1 MEERRGTDFLS
12 LDFSK
17 KAVSKAVKRTAME
30 NPLVTWS
37 TVVGIIGTLATG
49 VLGAPW
55 FFMLPLGIGASV
67 FGIKYFLQYDVEAA
81 NYLRVMR
88 DLQQQFIAEIP
99 AHLERDLK
107 IADCERGLVQLSEL
121 EHSFADFQ
129 ELLERKF
136 SRNGMTLG
144 RFLGTAEQVRA
155 GALYKLQMVLDLMK
169 AIESIPA
176 DLESHVEG
184 RDKQSDEVRLIC
196 ERIRHREEA
205 LETMERLHVDVEE
218 SLTRLSEISIRIA
231 NVGIEGKEV
240 EFESYLGEL
249 QALASQA
256 STFLKEK

>member
-1 MEERRGTDFLS
+1 MEQKDNPIS

-17 KAVSKAVKRTAME
+17 KAVSKAVRRTAME
-30 NPLVTWS
+30 NPLVTWP
-37 TVVGIIGTLATG
+37 TVAGVVGTFAVM

-55 FFMLPLGIGASV
+55 LFILPLGVGASV
-67 FGIKYFLQYDVEAA
+67 FGIKYFLRYDAEAA
-81 NYLRVMR
+81 SYLKAMR

-107 IADCERGLVQLSEL
+107 EANCERGLVQLNEL

-144 RFLGTAEQVRA
+144 RFLGTAQQVRA

-169 AIESIPA
+169 AIESIPI

-184 RDKQSDEVRLIC
+184 RDKQSNEVRLIC
-196 ERIRHREEA
+196 ERVYHRKEA

>member
-1 MEERRGTDFLS
+1 MNQRRDNPIS

-17 KAVSKAVKRTAME
+17 KAVSKAVLKNAVE
-30 NPLVTWS
+30 NPLVTWPI
-37 TVVGIIGTLATG
+37 VVGAVGTVAILA
-49 VLGAPW
+49 LGTSWLLA
-55 FFMLPLGIGASV
+55 LPLGIAASV
-67 FGIKYFLQYDVEAA
+67 FSVKYFLRYDAEAA
-81 NYLRVMR
+81 NYLRTIR

-107 IADCERGLVQLSEL
+107 TADSERGLAQLREL
-121 EHSFADFQ
+121 EHSFADFHV
-129 ELLERKF
+129 LLERKF
-136 SRNGMTLG
+136 LRNGMTLG

-169 AIESIPA
+169 AVESIPA

-196 ERIRHREEA
+196 ERIHHREEA

-240 EFESYLGEL
+240 EFESYLVEL